1 VTTPAAGGAFEAATG
16 AVTGSEGVQPQ
27 GGQGAPA
34 AGQQQDQG
42 GAPQGGL
49 YDKYLANIPKQ
60 LHGTVTEAFKTWD
73 SDVTKR
79 QQGLQT
85 QLSAF
90 QPLIDSGADPTQL
103 QAAHEF
109 LAWMQE
115 DPKAALA
122 MAAQT
127 FEVDLGQLG
136 ATPGDGQEGQQQQVQ
151 GQPAGPGSQQGGDIP
166 PWFQQFQED
175 YGQDKQ
181 LLQLLA
187 QAQVSQHEQQEM
199 DQQVSEIEDELRSQ
213 TQAAGVDVAD
223 PQVQNFLLQAL
234 AATDDN
240 VAPQQAVATAVKQW
254 QDLTAAIRGQA
265 ANAGAP
271 SVLPGGGG
279 LPTQQVDPATL
290 SPGDRRKALA
300 ARAAQLMQG
309 G

>member
-1 VTTPAAGGAFEAATG
+1 MTYPAAGGAADAAAG

-27 GGQGAPA
+27 GGQGAGD
-34 AGQQQDQG
+34 AGQQNDQG
-42 GAPQGGL
+42 GQPQGGL

-73 SDVTKR
+73 ADVTKR

-85 QLSAF
+85 QLTAF

-103 QAAHEF
+103 QAAKEF
-109 LAWMQE
+109 LDWIQE
-115 DPKAALA
+115 DPQAALA

-136 ATPGDGQEGQQQQVQ
+136 QAPADPQQGGQQVQ
-151 GQPAGPGSQQGGDIP
+151 GQPAGPGDQQVGEIP
-166 PWFQQFQED
+166 PWFAQFQES

-187 QAQVSQHEQQEM
+187 QAQVSQHEQQEL
-199 DQQVSEIEDELRSQ
+199 DSQVSEIEGHLQSQ
-213 TQAAGVDVAD
+213 TQAAGIDLAD
-223 PQVQNFLLQAL
+223 QNALNFLLQAL

-240 VAPQQAVATAVKQW
+240 VPPQQAVAGAVKQW
-254 QDLTAAIRGQA
+254 QDLTNAIRGQA
-265 ANAGAP
+265 ANQGAP
-271 SVLPGGGG
+271 QVLRGGGG

-290 SPGDRRKALA
+290 SPGDRRRALA
-300 ARAAQLMQG
+300 QRAAQLMQG